1 MDMGWRLFG
10 RTRGPEN
17 VSNVWGQ
24 RGHVKT
30 LAAAFSRLYTHDMA
44 LFGGIEAG
52 GTKFICGIGT
62 CPDDLEVHA
71 FPTVGPV
78 ENVRQAVQF
87 FQDKADSQLA
97 GLGIASFGPIDLD
110 RTSATYGYITTTPKT
125 AWRNIDLVGALSKGL
140 SLPIAFETDVNAAA
154 LAEAEW
160 GASRDVEDSVYITVG
175 TGIGG
180 GVVVNGEAVHGLLHP
195 EIGHIRVAHDLDN
208 DPFTGS
214 CQFHGDCLEG
224 LASAPAL
231 SQRWGRPP
239 ESLPATHPAWELEAR
254 YLASVIAILVYTL
267 SPHRII
273 LGGGVM
279 QHDALFPMIRRNVGH
294 FMNGYIA
301 KPQLREEIDRYIVPP
316 GLGRHSGVLGA
327 ILLASRC
334 YQRPSTQD

>member
-1 MDMGWRLFG
+1 
-10 RTRGPEN
+10 
-17 VSNVWGQ
+17 
-24 RGHVKT
+24 
-30 LAAAFSRLYTHDMA
+30 MA

-52 GTKFICGIGT
+52 GTKFVCGIGT
-62 CPDDLEVHA
+62 RPNDLEVHA

-78 ENVRQAVQF
+78 ETVKQAVQF
-87 FQDKADSQLA
+87 FQVKGGAKLA

-110 RTSATYGYITTTPKT
+110 RTSGTYGYITTTPKT
-125 AWRNIDLVGALSKGL
+125 AWRNFDLVGSLSKEL
-140 SLPIAFETDVNAAA
+140 ALPVAYETDVNAAA

-160 GASRDVEDSVYITVG
+160 GVSRDVENSVYITVG

-180 GVVVNGEAVHGLLHP
+180 GVVVKGEAVHGLLHP
-195 EIGHIRVAHDLDN
+195 EIGHIRVAHDLDK

-239 ESLPATHPAWELEAR
+239 ESLPVTHPAWELEAH
-254 YLASVIAILVYTL
+254 YLASAIAILVYTL

-279 QHDALFPMIRRNVGH
+279 QHDRLFPMIRRNVEH

-301 KPQLREEIDRYIVPP
+301 KPQLREEIDRYIVPA

-327 ILLASRC
+327 ILLAGRG
-334 YQRPSTQD
+334 YHRRDAQD